1 MKRLSAALGRGAELA
16 GRALVRLPGLLALA
30 CAVAGA
36 YVLAGLGVALLVAAG
51 MLLLVDHRM
60 P

>member
-1 MKRLSAALGRGAELA
+1 MKRPSLLRLAELA
-16 GRALVRLPGLLALA
+16 GRSLARLPGLLAFA
-30 CAVAGA
+30 CAVTGS
-36 YVLAGLGVALLVAAG
+36 YLLWDLGPALLVAAG